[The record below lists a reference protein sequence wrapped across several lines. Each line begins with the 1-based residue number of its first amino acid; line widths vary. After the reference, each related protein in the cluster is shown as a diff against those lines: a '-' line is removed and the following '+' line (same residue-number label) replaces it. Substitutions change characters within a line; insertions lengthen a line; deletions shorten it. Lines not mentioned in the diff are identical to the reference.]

1 MAYIIETQ
9 NLTKKYGELKA
20 VNNLS
25 FSVKKGGMFAFLG
38 LNGAGK
44 STTINILC
52 SITKKDEGK
61 VIIDGHDLDKEAQK
75 IKEKIGIVFQRS
87 VLDEQL
93 SVLQNLESRASL
105 YQLTKKETKKRIEEL
120 ILILELES
128 ILNRSYGKL
137 SGGQKR
143 KVDIARALIH
153 EPKILFLDEP
163 TTGLDPNTR
172 ITVWEI
178 LHKLMKEKELTIFLT
193 THYLEEVT
201 MANHVVI
208 LDEGKIVA
216 EGSPDNLKDQYA
228 TDLLRIILKKNKE
241 IDALLENHQIQ
252 YRYEKE
258 SYHIAV
264 KDSKEAF
271 NILKINPELL
281 NNFEVLK
288 GNMDQVFLKV
298 TGKKLE
304 EGHGK

>member
-1 MAYIIETQ
+1 MSYIIETT
-9 NLTKKYGELKA
+9 NLSKKYGQHQA
-20 VNNLS
+20 VSNIN
-25 FSVKKGGMFAFLG
+25 FKVKKGGMFAFLG

-52 SITKKDEGK
+52 SIIKKDEGQI
-61 VIIDGHDLDKEAQK
+61 IIDGKDLDKESHL

-93 SVLQNLESRASL
+93 TVIQNLESRASL
-105 YQLTKKETKKRIEEL
+105 YQLTKKESQQRIKYLVE
-120 ILILELES
+120 ILTLED
-128 ILNRSYGKL
+128 ILNRPYGKL

-178 LHKLMKEKELTIFLT
+178 LHKLIKEKDLTIFLT
-193 THYLEEVT
+193 THYMEEVV

-216 EGSPDNLKDQYA
+216 EGSPDTLKDQYA
-228 TDLLRIILKKNKE
+228 TDLLRIIASKNPK
-241 IDALLENHQIQ
+241 INQLLEENKITYQ
-252 YRYEKE
+252 YDKE
-258 SYHIAV
+258 SYHIPV
-264 KDSKEAF
+264 KNSKEAF
-271 NILKINPELL
+271 NIIQLNPDLL

-304 EGHGK
+304 GLHAK

>member
-1 MAYIIETQ
+1 MSYIIETT
-9 NLTKKYGELKA
+9 NLSKKYGQHQA
-20 VNNLS
+20 VSNIN
-25 FSVKKGGMFAFLG
+25 FKVKRGGMFAFLG

-52 SITKKDEGK
+52 SIIKKDEGQI
-61 VIIDGHDLDKEAQK
+61 IIDGKDLDKESHL

-93 SVLQNLESRASL
+93 TVIQNLESRASL
-105 YQLTKKETKKRIEEL
+105 YQLTKKESQQRIKYLVE
-120 ILILELES
+120 ILTLED
-128 ILNRSYGKL
+128 ILNRPYGKL

-178 LHKLMKEKELTIFLT
+178 LHKLIKEKDLTIFLT
-193 THYLEEVT
+193 THYMEEVV

-216 EGSPDNLKDQYA
+216 EGSPDTLKDQYA
-228 TDLLRIILKKNKE
+228 TDLLRIIASKNPK
-241 IDALLENHQIQ
+241 INQLLEENKITYQ
-252 YRYEKE
+252 YDKE
-258 SYHIAV
+258 SYHIPV
-264 KDSKEAF
+264 KNSKEAF
-271 NILKINPELL
+271 KIIQLNPDLL

-304 EGHGK
+304 GLHAK

>member
-1 MAYIIETQ
+1 MSYIIETT
-9 NLTKKYGELKA
+9 NLSKKYGQHQA
-20 VNNLS
+20 VSNIN
-25 FSVKKGGMFAFLG
+25 FKVKRGGMFAFLG

-52 SITKKDEGK
+52 SIIKKDEGQI
-61 VIIDGHDLDKEAQK
+61 IIDGKDLDKESHL

-93 SVLQNLESRASL
+93 TVIQNLESRASL
-105 YQLTKKETKKRIEEL
+105 YQLTKKESQQRIKYLVE
-120 ILILELES
+120 ILTLED
-128 ILNRSYGKL
+128 ILNRPYGKL

-178 LHKLMKEKELTIFLT
+178 LHKLIKEKDLTIFLT
-193 THYLEEVT
+193 THYMEEVV

-216 EGSPDNLKDQYA
+216 EGSPDTLKDQYA
-228 TDLLRIILKKNKE
+228 TDLLRIIASKNPK
-241 IDALLENHQIQ
+241 INQLLEENKITYQ
-252 YRYEKE
+252 YDKE
-258 SYHIAV
+258 SYHIPV
-264 KDSKEAF
+264 KNSKEAF
-271 NILKINPELL
+271 NIIQLNPDLL

-304 EGHGK
+304 GLHAK